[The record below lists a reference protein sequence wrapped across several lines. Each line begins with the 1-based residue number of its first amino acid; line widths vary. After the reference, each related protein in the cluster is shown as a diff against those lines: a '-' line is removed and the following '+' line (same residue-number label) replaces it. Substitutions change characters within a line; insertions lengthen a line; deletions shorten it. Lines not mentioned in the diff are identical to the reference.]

1 LRDFHR
7 SPEKSGGKG
16 EMAGAQA
23 QEPMALKPDV
33 VATVMEDG
41 AVLLDIGTKYFYSV
55 NAAGWAIVQMLE
67 NGASAEQ
74 IRAQCDRWDGG
85 AADHGPIAGF
95 IETLVR
101 ENLVMKESESRSAHP
116 PEFTGKWSL
125 PTIVKHKEP
134 LQRIM
139 VSAFDPSIPLA
150 E

>member
-1 LRDFHR
+1 MTTDLSENR
-7 SPEKSGGKG
+7 E
-16 EMAGAQA
+16 EMDETAGASA
-23 QEPMALKPDV
+23 TQEVLALKPDV
-33 VATVMEDG
+33 VVTVMEDG

-55 NAAGWAIVQMLE
+55 NATGWAIVQMLE

-74 IRAQCDRWDGG
+74 IKDQCDRWDGG
-85 AADHGPIAGF
+85 AADGSIAGF

-101 ENLVMKESESRSAHP
+101 ENLVIKDSGSRSANP

-125 PTIVKHKEP
+125 PTIEKHKEP